1 MLSLA
6 GRFLFSFHRLKE
18 AQENIKKI
26 TAEKRVETKKV
37 NANSLVRA
45 DLYSETKWNFP
56 KAALSCVA
64 AEIDT
69 LNLFVVLANRKRGC
83 DRRKPACPPAE
94 QISGRAEEARSGGG
108 APGRVQGPI
117 HPAVTTCLSS
127 TGPYPLYTVR
137 THNKTWSDFYYSH
150 CRICAPLTALNTP
163 SPSPVLHRLRFEAFL
178 AQPQSAKTIGRRSR
192 SEGSH
197 KGQRVDLIHAA
208 WRDP

>member
-6 GRFLFSFHRLKE
+6 GRFLVSFHRLKE

-26 TAEKRVETKKV
+26 TAEKRVETKKI

-69 LNLFVVLANRKRGC
+69 LNHFVVLANRRRGC

-94 QISGRAEEARSGGG
+94 QNDKWTGGG

-117 HPAVTTCLSS
+117 HPAVTTCLSN
-127 TGPYPLYTVR
+127 TGPYPLFTVQ

-150 CRICAPLTALNTP
+150 YRICAPLTSLDIP
-163 SPSPVLHRLRFEAFL
+163 SPSPVLHCLRFEAFL
-178 AQPQSAKTIGRRSR
+178 AQPQLAKTIGRRSR